1 MKKSQSEAKLG
12 RLKAKEERSASNSNI
27 QSAKGERSSA
37 GSSRGSI
44 DKIMAVVQAKDTTPE
59 IPDWLSTKS
68 LVKRRYLSASTGNLH
83 GLQAGEF
90 HSTKWPLPKMFSD
103 EKYAY
108 SLIDIEDPRYL
119 ERCADMSKQ
128 LIHYYYDQQIF
139 DLEWRNTYKML
150 IRSEKR
156 RDNLP
161 RSANQKAKD
170 ELEKA
175 VQKNKKYLLE
185 LQEQKDLYQSK
196 IDNIFDECAKI
207 KRSIK
212 KENDLEELRME
223 MTNRVKQRFSPED
236 VFWKTQFNCTRP
248 TRTDDDFY
256 LSD

>member
-1 MKKSQSEAKLG
+1 
-12 RLKAKEERSASNSNI
+12 
-27 QSAKGERSSA
+27 
-37 GSSRGSI
+37 
-44 DKIMAVVQAKDTTPE
+44 
-59 IPDWLSTKS
+59 
-68 LVKRRYLSASTGNLH
+68 
-83 GLQAGEF
+83 
-90 HSTKWPLPKMFSD
+90 
-103 EKYAY
+103 
-108 SLIDIEDPRYL
+108 
-119 ERCADMSKQ
+119 
-128 LIHYYYDQQIF
+128 
-139 DLEWRNTYKML
+139 
-150 IRSEKR
+150 
-156 RDNLP
+156 
-161 RSANQKAKD
+161 
-170 ELEKA
+170 LEKA